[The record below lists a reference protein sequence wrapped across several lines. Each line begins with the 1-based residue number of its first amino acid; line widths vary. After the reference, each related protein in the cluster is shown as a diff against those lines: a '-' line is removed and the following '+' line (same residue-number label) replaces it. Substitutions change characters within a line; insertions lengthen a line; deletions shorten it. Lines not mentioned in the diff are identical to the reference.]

1 MFSFM
6 ISEFLTSIIF
16 REGEHPVSYLGP
28 HTTVAWLAGR
38 AGCWP
43 ACHLIGPFLVVILSL
58 RMESHS
64 PTTTFQPKWKRD
76 FFSPMPL
83 PSTSLRGQPKTPSY
97 WPTYYTKIWAYV
109 WILLRKSDFNF
120 CRHHNWIFLKFI
132 LKATNIHPCLCLV
145 LHFVANPKRHHI
157 GQPTTKIWAH
167 VWILLSKSD
176 FNFCRYRDWTYLKF
190 ILKATKI
197 HLCLCLVLH
206 FVANPKRHHI
216 GQPTTY

>member
-97 WPTYYTKIWAYV
+97 WPTYYV
-109 WILLRKSDFNF
+109 LRSELMFEF
-120 CRHHNWIFLKFI
+120 FLESLI
-132 LKATNIHPCLCLV
+132 STPVSIVIHKL
-145 LHFVANPKRHHI
+145 F
-157 GQPTTKIWAH
+157 
-167 VWILLSKSD
+167 
-176 FNFCRYRDWTYLKF
+176 
-190 ILKATKI
+190 
-197 HLCLCLVLH
+197 
-206 FVANPKRHHI
+206 
-216 GQPTTY
+216 